1 MIVDTNA
8 LSAWAAGHASV
19 EAVLSSAE
27 RLVIP
32 SIVLG
37 EYFFGIRQSR
47 YRIRSE
53 DWLARTL
60 PLTEI
65 AVVDSTTADFYA
77 AIRQE
82 LKNSGRPIPA
92 NDTWVAALARQ
103 HDFAVLSNDGHF
115 DFVDGVRRISF

>member
-1 MIVDTNA
+1 M
-8 LSAWAAGHASV
+8 
-19 EAVLSSAE
+19 
-27 RLVIP
+27 VIP
-32 SIVLG
+32 SVVLG
-37 EYFFGIRQSR
+37 EYYFGIRQSR
-47 YRIRSE
+47 YRNRSE
-53 DWLARTL
+53 DWLAKTL

-65 AVVDSTTADFYA
+65 AVVDSAKAYFYA

-103 HDFAVLSNDGHF
+103 HDLAVLSNDGHF